1 MCVLFRFFWDRK
13 QKKKN
18 LFEWIALTNLTII
31 DSDSNGEKKPHE
43 LQLKPSD
50 KRFERKILTLV
61 VINFRTVCFFPR
73 SFPIFCPR
81 YGQTRF
87 SHHTRSLSIPY
98 NFSFGNIFL
107 FIPFCLFTYL
117 ALKRNYE
124 SHWWERG
131 QKKNIRKKNNTPKSY
146 TRIVICLSTVR
157 IIVVYFFLYTRSF
170 FSWLL
175 CMLFMFCST

>member
-1 MCVLFRFFWDRK
+1 MNSLNQSD
-13 QKKKN
+13 
-18 LFEWIALTNLTII
+18 AI

-98 NFSFGNIFL
+98 NFSFGNIFFIHSVL
-107 FIPFCLFTYL
+107 FVYISSTQTKLWESLMRRRAEKKISEKKQHTKIIHQNRYLFVNSS
-117 ALKRNYE
+117 NYC
-124 SHWWERG
+124 G
-131 QKKNIRKKNNTPKSY
+131 
-146 TRIVICLSTVR
+146 V
-157 IIVVYFFLYTRSF
+157 FFLYTRSF